1 MKLNLFFAVAVA
13 AGALAS
19 GARAD
24 GGPTDTCRA
33 AKPCMVQCASELWSV
48 PIGATMH
55 YEDVDTT
62 GAGHMRMVLSK
73 ATLIQSTNY
82 FSELSLPKDSQVEIF
97 LKPDQQCATYGFN

>member
-1 MKLNLFFAVAVA
+1 MKLKLFFAAVLA

-24 GGPTDTCRA
+24 GTTDTCRA
-33 AKPCMVQCASELWSV
+33 AKPCIVQCASEVWSV
-48 PIGATMH
+48 QIGATMR
-55 YEDVDTT
+55 YEDVVPT
-62 GAGHMRMVLSK
+62 GHMRMILSK

-82 FSELSLPKDSQVEIF
+82 FSELGMPKDSQVEIF